1 MTFIRGFQEND
12 LNDVVRIAKASLT
25 VDYDPRLYI
34 SIYEMWPE
42 GFFIAEENGT
52 LVGFIAGI
60 GEGDEA
66 RILMLAVL
74 REFRRRGIGTA
85 LLNSFINSCNL
96 NGMRKIY
103 LEVRISN
110 VDAIRF
116 YKALGFS
123 EGSIYPKYYENG
135 EDALIMWKSL

>member
-1 MTFIRGFQEND
+1 MTSIRKFRESD
-12 LNDVVRIAKASLT
+12 LNDVVRIAKNSLT

-42 GFFIAEENGT
+42 GFFVAEENGT

-60 GEGDEA
+60 SEDEDA
-66 RILMLAVL
+66 RILMLAVIGD
-74 REFRRRGIGTA
+74 FRRRGIGTA

-96 NGMRKIY
+96 NGIRKIY

-110 VDAIRF
+110 VGAIRF
-116 YKALGFS
+116 YKSLGFA
-123 EGSIYPKYYENG
+123 EGSIYPRYYEDG